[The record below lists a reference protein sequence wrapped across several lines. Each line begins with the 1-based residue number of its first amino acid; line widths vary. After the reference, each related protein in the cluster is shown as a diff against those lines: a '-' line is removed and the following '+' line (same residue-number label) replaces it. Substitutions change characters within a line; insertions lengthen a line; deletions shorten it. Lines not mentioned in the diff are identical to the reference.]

1 MSQSWMPIFR
11 DNSSAATPGMLL
23 YGSAT
28 TLVAL
33 WIPLFE
39 TESRRTR
46 SYSLWDLG
54 EVGAPGLPLLL
65 LGAALLVVAGG
76 LLHFTHV
83 RVVPGMWLS
92 CLAVAETLGIL
103 VALSAGFA
111 VTLPD
116 ADDIEFRPGLLLLVA
131 GLTVTLVGT
140 RRLPKSTGRVLE
152 SSSD

>member
-11 DNSSAATPGMLL
+11 DNNGAATPGMLL

-33 WIPLFE
+33 WIPFFE
-39 TESRRTR
+39 TSSRRTR
-46 SYSLWDLG
+46 SYSLWDLR

-65 LGAALLVVAGG
+65 LGAALLIVAGG
-76 LLHFTHV
+76 LLHFTQV
-83 RVVPGMWLS
+83 RVPSMWLS

-116 ADDIEFRPGLLLLVA
+116 ADDIEFRPGLLLLVV

-140 RRLPKSTGRVLE
+140 RRLPKSTGRELE
-152 SSSD
+152 SSSE

>member
-1 MSQSWMPIFR
+1 MPIFR
-11 DNSSAATPGMLL
+11 DDNGAATPGMLL

-33 WIPLFE
+33 WIPLVE
-39 TESRRTR
+39 TSSRRTR
-46 SYSLWDLG
+46 SYSLWDLR
-54 EVGAPGLPLLL
+54 EAGAPGLPLLL
-65 LGAALLVVAGG
+65 LGAALLVVGGG
-76 LLHFTHV
+76 LLHFTQV
-83 RVVPGMWLS
+83 RVPSMWLP

-140 RRLPKSTGRVLE
+140 TRLSKSSGRQLE